1 MTPDERVLIRRY
13 IADELGLEGSD
24 IAELLI
30 LIDESAAAM
39 VEESLIQRDRSS
51 TSTTPELARYRS
63 R

>member
-13 IADELGLEGSD
+13 IADELGPEGSD

-51 TSTTPELARYRS
+51 TSTIPELARYRS